1 MAETTTTPHPQDAA
15 PARPRWQRLLIRP
28 ETMTFTLLV
37 LGVFAGGLLSP
48 FFLDINYILRS
59 FTLYSEFAIVALVL
73 TMVII
78 AGEIDLSPA
87 ANMALSA
94 CIFAWLQQAGV
105 PIPLAVAAGLFSGLV
120 MGAINGFFVIG
131 LQLPSIIVT
140 IGTLTLYRGLA
151 QIIAGD
157 KSIRVPEWFIGVDK
171 VMIAGVPLPVVLF
184 LLLAIVLAVVL
195 GGTIFGRQIYQI
207 GTNEVA
213 ARHSGIQSARIKLG
227 LFLLIGLVAAIA
239 GIMTASRLGSVR
251 YDLGIGGELQ
261 MVLMAMLGGTYIFG
275 GRGTILGTFLAAWLL
290 VIVSTGMIVANVLPA
305 VQLVVLGILLI
316 VSIIA
321 TNFIYSAPKG
331 SGHIRRP
338 TATTGGNEV
347 LKKTL
352 IAGLALG
359 LAAMVTSAIAADPIK
374 IVYIGK
380 NTRQPVF
387 RLDHWRF

>member
-1 MAETTTTPHPQDAA
+1 MNTAPTTSTPPVQDAA
-15 PARPRWQRLLIRP
+15 PARPRWQTLLIRP
-28 ETMTFTLLV
+28 ETMTFLLLV
-37 LGVFAGGLLSP
+37 VGIYAGSQLSP

-59 FTLYSEFAIVALVL
+59 FTLYSELAIVALVL

-94 CIFAWLQQAGV
+94 CIFAWAQASGI
-105 PIPLAVAAGLFSGLV
+105 PIPVAIVIGLAAGLV
-120 MGAINGFFVIG
+120 MGLVNAVMVIR

-151 QIIAGD
+151 QVLAGD

-171 VMIAGVPLPVVLF
+171 IMILGIPLPVVLF
-184 LLLAIVLAVVL
+184 IVLAIVLGVVL
-195 GGTIFGRQIYQI
+195 GGTIFGRNIYQI

-213 ARHSGIQSARIKLG
+213 ARHAGIRSARIKFG
-227 LFLLIGLVAAIA
+227 LFLLIGFVSAVA

-251 YDLGIGGELQ
+251 YDLALGGELQ

-305 VQLVVLGILLI
+305 VQLVVLGSLLI
-316 VSIIA
+316 VAIIA
-321 TNFIYSAPKG
+321 TNLIYS
-331 SGHIRRP
+331 RTQR
-338 TATTGGNEV
+338 
-347 LKKTL
+347 
-352 IAGLALG
+352 
-359 LAAMVTSAIAADPIK
+359 
-374 IVYIGK
+374 
-380 NTRQPVF
+380 
-387 RLDHWRF
+387 

>member
-1 MAETTTTPHPQDAA
+1 MSTPANSTIAPTPQDAA
-15 PARPRWQRLLIRP
+15 PARPRWQTLLIRP
-28 ETMTFTLLV
+28 ETMTLILLV
-37 LGVFAGGLLSP
+37 IGIFAGSQLSP
-48 FFLDINYILRS
+48 FFLDISYILRS
-59 FTLYSEFAIVALVL
+59 FTLYSELAIVALVL

-94 CIFAWLQQAGV
+94 CVFAWAQASGITIPFAILIGLGAGV
-105 PIPLAVAAGLFSGLV
+105 A
-120 MGAINGFFVIG
+120 MGALNAFMVIG

-151 QIIAGD
+151 QVLAGD

-171 VMIAGVPLPVVLF
+171 IMLLGVPLPVVVF
-184 LLLAIVLAVVL
+184 IVLAIGLGLVL

-213 ARHSGIQSARIKLG
+213 ARHAGIRSARIKSG
-227 LFLLIGLVAAIA
+227 LFLLVGLVSAVA

-251 YDLGIGGELQ
+251 YDIALGGELQ

-305 VQLVVLGILLI
+305 VQLVVLGSLLI
-316 VSIIA
+316 VAIIA
-321 TNFIYSAPKG
+321 TNLIYS
-331 SGHIRRP
+331 RTQR
-338 TATTGGNEV
+338 
-347 LKKTL
+347 
-352 IAGLALG
+352 
-359 LAAMVTSAIAADPIK
+359 
-374 IVYIGK
+374 
-380 NTRQPVF
+380 
-387 RLDHWRF
+387 